1 MLVLIVGLLAL
12 PCIAVGSAVFFLPY
26 VRGHQRRLE
35 GDESAADVARL
46 QETVDELTTQVHL
59 LV

>member
-26 VRGHQRRLE
+26 FRRHQQRLE
-35 GDESAADVARL
+35 GEGSAADVARL
-46 QETVDELTTQVHL
+46 QESRALAGG
-59 LV
+59 